1 MRVCPSAPLRP
12 CVALPSNDLE
22 EHDVHKIPPRPP
34 ARAPKRAAKPDLPGL
49 SARSV
54 RRLHQIR
61 TVRAVLRNVLAST
74 VGVGVAVAAGIAV
87 PAYAQSVTTME
98 VPESQ
103 VLKVVATAPLTV
115 ERDTYTVLAPP
126 PLQWPLASLKVASG
140 YGPRVAPCAGCST
153 FHKGVDFDPGYG
165 APVHAIA
172 AGVVIETNSPFNAA
186 LGVHVGIEHVIGGQ
200 RIVSYY
206 GHMQHGSMPLAVG
219 DTVKVGQVIGLVGST
234 GESTGPHLHFEVWVG
249 GAPVNPL
256 GWMHARLG

>member
-1 MRVCPSAPLRP
+1 MHTA
-12 CVALPSNDLE
+12 
-22 EHDVHKIPPRPP
+22 
-34 ARAPKRAAKPDLPGL
+34 
-49 SARSV
+49 
-54 RRLHQIR
+54 
-61 TVRAVLRNVLAST
+61 LRNVVAST
-74 VGVGVAVAAGIAV
+74 VVVIVAVAAGIAV
-87 PAYAQSVTTME
+87 PTYAQSVTTTE

-103 VLKVVATAPLTV
+103 VLKVVVTAPLTV
-115 ERDTYTVLAPP
+115 ERDAYTVLAPP
-126 PLQWPLASLKVASG
+126 PLEWPLASLKVASG
-140 YGPRVAPCAGCST
+140 YGPRAAPCDGCST

-186 LGVHVGIEHVIGGQ
+186 LGVHVGIEHVIDGQ
-200 RIVSYY
+200 TIVSYY
-206 GHMQHGSMPLAVG
+206 GHMQYGSMPLAVG